1 MHSFIVAIV
10 LCNIFLLS
18 VVMAT
23 VSANTQSQAQPS
35 TTTPS
40 NPSNKNLHAPGGG
53 HHGPNGGHHRQKGQ
67 YQVAKA
73 GVPSQNP
80 PSSPVS
86 QNQLNQNTPPSQPT
100 NLGQNSNQTIH
111 DAPSSQGNENNANP
125 GKLFGYVPR
134 NDTSDSKT
142 LSRDE
147 FLHAHNWVRSKY
159 NLPSLTWDTKLENF
173 ASSYLMERYQDC
185 KMIHSSSD
193 YGENLFWGKK
203 LHWKPSDAVYYWYD
217 EYNWYDLNT
226 LKCTPEKIC
235 GHFTQIVWK
244 DSIRVGCALQHC
256 NDHSLGM
263 LIACEYD
270 PPGNYPDENPLVEH
284 NNQR

>member
-1 MHSFIVAIV
+1 MHSFIVAIF
-10 LCNIFLLS
+10 LCNIVLFYIDI
-18 VVMAT
+18 AT
-23 VSANTQSQAQPS
+23 VSAQSQLQSQSQSQPS
-35 TTTPS
+35 KTTPS
-40 NPSNKNLHAPGGG
+40 SPSNTSLHAPGGG
-53 HHGPNGGHHRQKGQ
+53 HHGSKGGHHRVKGN

-80 PSSPVS
+80 PSPPVN
-86 QNQLNQNTPPSQPT
+86 QNQNVTPPQPT
-100 NLGQNSNQTIH
+100 NQGENSNQTIH
-111 DAPSSQGNENNANP
+111 DANP

-142 LSRDE
+142 LSMDE

-159 NLPSLTWDTKLENF
+159 NLSSLTWDMKLENF
-173 ASSYLMERYQDC
+173 ASSYLMVRYEDC
-185 KMIHSSSD
+185 KMIHSTSE

-217 EYNWYDLNT
+217 EYNWYDLKT
-226 LKCTPEKIC
+226 LKCSPQKVC
-235 GHFTQIVWK
+235 GHFTQLVWK

-256 NDHSLGM
+256 KDRSLGM

-270 PPGNYPDENPLVEH
+270 PPGNYPDENPLVSH
-284 NNQR
+284 NTQ

>member
-1 MHSFIVAIV
+1 MHTFIVAIS
-10 LCNIFLLS
+10 LCNIFLLG

-23 VSANTQSQAQPS
+23 VSAQSQSQPS
-35 TTTPS
+35 TTISSSPPNT
-40 NPSNKNLHAPGGG
+40 NLHAPGGG
-53 HHGPNGGHHRQKGQ
+53 HHGPNGGHHRRQKGH
-67 YQVAKA
+67 YQV
-73 GVPSQNP
+73 
-80 PSSPVS
+80 
-86 QNQLNQNTPPSQPT
+86 NQKTPPPQPT
-100 NLGQNSNQTIH
+100 NQGESSNQTIH

-134 NDTSDSKT
+134 NDTSDYKT

-159 NLPSLTWDTKLENF
+159 NLPTLTWDTKLENF
-173 ASSYLMERYQDC
+173 ASSYLMVRYEDC

-203 LHWKPSDAVYYWYD
+203 LHWKPSDAVYYWYY

-226 LKCTPEKIC
+226 LKCSPEKIC
-235 GHFTQIVWK
+235 GHFTQMVWK
-244 DSIRVGCALQHC
+244 DSTRVGCALQHC
-256 NDHSLGM
+256 NDRNLGM

-270 PPGNYPDENPLVEH
+270 PPGNYPNENPLVEH